1 MRVKVRLLNYQGR
14 PLFKEER
21 AHSEEFA
28 GVLIVREDRLH
39 RFGRVVLTATLTNPT
54 GESAAPI
61 MELHDVVLLW
71 VEGAGMRLRGFEL
84 EGVVEYGQTWLIEVL

>member
-1 MRVKVRLLNYQGR
+1 MRVKVRLLNHQGR

-21 AHSEEFA
+21 VHSEEFA
-28 GVLIVREDRLH
+28 GVLTVREDRLH